1 MRSQWPRILMYHA
14 VCPLPDN
21 PNKILTSP
29 ELFCAQMRHL
39 KERNLR
45 GVSMRELYRAVTVG
59 NAKGL
64 VGLTF
69 DDGYEN
75 FLQNALPVLERF
87 GFSATVFAVAGML
100 GRENDWAFRYDPRPR
115 MKLLDVEGLRE
126 VSERGMEIG
135 SHSMTHSKLPGLEP
149 ELLEK
154 EVSGSR
160 RILSEA
166 LGETVDGFCYP
177 YGAIDSASVQA
188 VRRARYTYACAVI
201 TRVERN
207 AYDLPRITVS
217 EDGIPK
223 FAAKL
228 RIYPQYATAK
238 KLYSRYIG
246 STDLTWP

>member
-1 MRSQWPRILMYHA
+1 MYHA

-21 PNKILTSP
+21 PNKIFTSP
-29 ELFCAQMRHL
+29 ELFQAQMRYL
-39 KERNLR
+39 KWRNLR
-45 GVSMRELYRAVTVG
+45 GVSMRELCRAVSTG

-75 FLQNALPVLERF
+75 FLQNALPVLDRF
-87 GFSATVFAVAGML
+87 GFSATVFVVAGML
-100 GRENDWAFRYDPRPR
+100 GEENDWAFRYDPRPQ
-115 MKLLDVEGLRE
+115 MKLLDVEGIRE
-126 VSERGMEIG
+126 VSARGMEVG
-135 SHSMTHSKLPGLEP
+135 AHSMSHSKLPGLKP

-160 RILSEA
+160 QILSEA
-166 LGETVDGFCYP
+166 LDEMVDGFCYP

-188 VRRARYTYACAVI
+188 VRRARYTYACTTT

-207 AYDLPRITVS
+207 AYDLPRITVV
-217 EDGIPK
+217 EDSIPK

-238 KLYSRYIG
+238 RFYSRYIG
-246 STDLTWP
+246 PTDLSWP